1 MLKKRIVI
9 ATITLS
15 LCLPGLSSATPLSWT
30 PRPDLL
36 AGLTRLWDLLAGAH
50 HGAPAPSAHI
60 HRKNGAG
67 LDPNGSPTPPPP
79 GTTNSTAPSDPT
91 ATGQ

>member
-9 ATITLS
+9 ATMTLG
-15 LCLPGLSSATPLSWT
+15 LCLPGLSSAAPLSWV

-36 AGLTRLWDLLAGAH
+36 AGLSRLWDLLPGAH
-50 HGAPAPSAHI
+50 HGTVAASARD

-67 LDPNGSPTPPPP
+67 MDPTGAPAPPPP
-79 GTTNSTAPSDPT
+79 GSQSTTTDPT
-91 ATGQ
+91 VTGQ